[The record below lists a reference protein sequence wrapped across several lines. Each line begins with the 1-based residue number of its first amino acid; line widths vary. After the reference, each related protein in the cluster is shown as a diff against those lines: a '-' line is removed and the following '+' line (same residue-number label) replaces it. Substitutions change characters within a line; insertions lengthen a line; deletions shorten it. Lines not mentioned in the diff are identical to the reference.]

1 MITAEAQQICASK
14 PLTLVHSE
22 RDLSQDD
29 PTVMSR
35 VAKSVRSIV
44 CAAGVTVAGMT
55 VGGVVGFGAAG
66 AVDVATNL
74 LETHQ
79 NPMAHDASSAME
91 VPYMTF
97 GALGTAAG
105 YVITAT
111 AVMMQ
116 AVHTDRATK

>member
-1 MITAEAQQICASK
+1 MITAEAQQIHDSK
-14 PLTLVHSE
+14 PLALIHTE
-22 RDLSQDD
+22 RELSQDD

-55 VGGVVGFGAAG
+55 AGGVVGFGVAG
-66 AVDVATNL
+66 AVDVAANL
-74 LETHQ
+74 LETHP
-79 NPMAHDASSAME
+79 NHLAHDASSAIE